1 MRKEFILKSH
11 ASAADRRDLK
21 IVGVLLIITESEFVE
36 GVRLVTLS
44 EGLYYNDN
52 TDLSAV

>member
-1 MRKEFILKSH
+1 
-11 ASAADRRDLK
+11 LK